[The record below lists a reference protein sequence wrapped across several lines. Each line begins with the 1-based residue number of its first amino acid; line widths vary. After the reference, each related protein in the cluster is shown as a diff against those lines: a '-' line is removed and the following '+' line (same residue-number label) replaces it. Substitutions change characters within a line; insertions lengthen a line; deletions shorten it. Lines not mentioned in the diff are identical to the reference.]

1 MLSPIGAK
9 PKKSGQDSLRQSE
22 RARVKAKENTE
33 AKTEAKAMA
42 AMAKERAKDGK
53 DMAEALPKEKA
64 KARMKQKETRGRG
77 KAKAMKLG
85 NVIIVGS
92 GGISEKIAR
101 YKIAA
106 KQHPSRRQRLSHQ
119 GI

>member
-22 RARVKAKENTE
+22 RARVKAKEN
-33 AKTEAKAMA
+33 TEAKAMA

-64 KARMKQKETRGRG
+64 KARMKQKETRERE

-101 YKIAA
+101 FKIAA